1 MHGGLRAI
9 LVVHAPA
16 SLIHLLDLG
25 EAMPVV
31 SIGGDSWVEIGA
43 DYAQLSRAYMPNG
56 SSGSREKSERATS
69 LPSDTTA

>member
-1 MHGGLRAI
+1 
-9 LVVHAPA
+9 
-16 SLIHLLDLG
+16 
-25 EAMPVV
+25 MPVV